1 MSVSDN
7 LKALRSDIP
16 EGVRLVAV
24 SKFHPV
30 EALMQAYA
38 EGQRLFGESRAAEL
52 CDKAAVMPSDVEWHF
67 IGHLQTNKVRQ
78 IIPHVAMIH
87 SVDSVRLLQL
97 IDSEARRAGRVV
109 PVLIQLHVALE
120 ETKFGFTPGEALS
133 AITPALAGSLPNVRV
148 AGVMG
153 MASNVD
159 DTARIQADFRLIH
172 DTWARLRESLGNPD
186 GFDTVSMGM
195 SHDWPLAVSE
205 GANMIR
211 VGTTIFGEREY

>member
-24 SKFHPV
+24 SKFHPID
-30 EALMQAYA
+30 ALMQAYD

-52 CDKAAVMPSDVEWHF
+52 CEKAAAMPSDIEWHF
-67 IGHLQTNKVRQ
+67 IGHLQTNKVRH

-87 SVDSVRLLQL
+87 SVDSLRLLQL
-97 IDSEARRAGRVV
+97 IDSEARRIGRVV

-120 ETKFGFTPGEALS
+120 ETKFGFTPDEALDV
-133 AITPALAGSLPNVRV
+133 ITPELVDSLPGVKV

-153 MASNVD
+153 MASNTD

-172 DTWARLRESLGNPD
+172 DTWARLRAGLGNPE
-186 GFDTVSMGM
+186 GFDTISMGM